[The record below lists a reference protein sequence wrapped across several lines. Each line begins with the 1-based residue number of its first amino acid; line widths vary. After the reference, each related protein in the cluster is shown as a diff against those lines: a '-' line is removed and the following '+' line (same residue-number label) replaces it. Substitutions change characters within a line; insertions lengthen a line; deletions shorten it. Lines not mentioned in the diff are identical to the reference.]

1 MEYVT
6 LSNGIKMPLE
16 GFGVFQIPDAAECE
30 QAVYDAIK
38 VGNRLID
45 TAAAYMNEEATGK
58 AIKRAIADGI
68 VTREELFVVT
78 KLWVQDY
85 SYEAAKKAID
95 LSLKKLSLDYVDGY
109 LLHQPY
115 GDIYGAWKA
124 IEEAYEAGKLKSV
137 GVSNFNPVKMTEF
150 CEIVNVKPMVNQI
163 ELHPFY
169 AQYDAIKHMRSYGC
183 VPMALGP
190 LAEGKHSIFTH
201 PVLSE
206 IGAKYGK
213 TAAQVALKWNVQRG
227 VIIIPK
233 SVHVDRMK
241 QNIDI
246 WDFTLTDDD
255 MKAIDAL
262 DLRHSDIINHND
274 PETVKY
280 ILGFKIHE

>member
-58 AIKRAIADGI
+58 AIKRAIVDGI

-124 IEEAYEAGKLKSV
+124 IEEAYEVGKLKSV

-183 VPMALGP
+183 VPMAWVP
-190 LAEGKHSIFTH
+190 LAEGRHSIFTH

-262 DLRHSDIINHND
+262 DLGHSDIINHND